1 MNWRRLTS
9 SRCSLPA
16 RSSAMLPHTEAA
28 AKATGRSWGRPECSE
43 IAFAENRRRGTALVA
58 DPHSGSAQHG
68 RLWTGARRD
77 SRKRYRSRL
86 PKTPHQLAPGS
97 GFFLRR
103 SLICTVKKGET
114 QQADKWASRR
124 SEEESNV

>member
-1 MNWRRLTS
+1 
-9 SRCSLPA
+9 
-16 RSSAMLPHTEAA
+16 MLPHTEAA
-28 AKATGRSWGRPECSE
+28 AKAPGGPWPGLKCSE
-43 IAFAENRRRGTALVA
+43 CVGGKSPPGHRVVA

-68 RLWTGARRD
+68 RLWTGARLD
-77 SRKRYRSRL
+77 SRKPYRSRL